1 MLYFFK
7 INIHGENMKSLIRTL
22 SFILLTLFVV
32 SSVAIAQDLTP
43 RQQRK
48 VERKQKRAL
57 KKAFKKL
64 RRNVLKNPVL
74 REEFFSII
82 NQCPEFDEACQER
95 LEQAVQSSVQGTNV
109 EVQAGGLTFGICHPA
124 DQFQA
129 VHRVVY
135 SKKNYDCKLSSH
147 GKVYDKQLKRRLYG
161 PGLIWDK
168 QSVVI
173 MCTGPAYGKSTI
185 GTNIALGVG
194 FGIALGSSF
203 GKVGL
208 CLAVG
213 AGKSVG
219 FFIGG
224 EKLEFE
230 ALDEDTL
237 E

>member
-1 MLYFFK
+1 MKTFLKTFSFML
-7 INIHGENMKSLIRTL
+7 LA
-22 SFILLTLFVV
+22 LFVM
-32 SSVAIAQDLTP
+32 SSTVLAQDLTP

-48 VERKQKRAL
+48 IERKQKRAL

-64 RRNVLKNPVL
+64 RKKVLKDSKL
-74 REEFFSII
+74 RQEFFAII
-82 NQCPEFDEACQER
+82 EQCPEFDDVCQQR
-95 LEQAVQSSVQGTNV
+95 LEEAVQGSVQGTNL

-124 DQFQA
+124 DKFQA
-129 VHRVVY
+129 AHKVVY

-147 GKVYDKQLKRRLYG
+147 GKVYDKYLKRKLYG

-185 GTNIALGVG
+185 GTNLAVGVG
-194 FGIALGSSF
+194 FGISLGSSF
-203 GKVGL
+203 GNIGL

-213 AGKSVG
+213 AGKSIG
-219 FFIGG
+219 FFVGG

-230 ALDEDTL
+230 ALE
-237 E
+237 EK

>member
-1 MLYFFK
+1 
-7 INIHGENMKSLIRTL
+7 MKNLLKTM
-22 SFILLTLFVV
+22 SFVLLTLFIV
-32 SSVAIAQDLTP
+32 SAAVTTKASAQDLTP

-64 RRNVLKNPVL
+64 RRKVLKDPTL

-82 NQCPEFDEACQER
+82 NQCPEFDDACQER
-95 LEQAVQSSVQGTNV
+95 LEQAVQASVQGTNV

-124 DQFQA
+124 DKFQA

-147 GKVYDKQLKRRLYG
+147 GKVYDKQLKRKLYG
-161 PGLIWDK
+161 PGLIWDR

-173 MCTGPAYGKSTI
+173 MCTGPAYGRSTI
-185 GTNIALGVG
+185 GTNLALGVG

-230 ALDEDTL
+230 ALDEETI